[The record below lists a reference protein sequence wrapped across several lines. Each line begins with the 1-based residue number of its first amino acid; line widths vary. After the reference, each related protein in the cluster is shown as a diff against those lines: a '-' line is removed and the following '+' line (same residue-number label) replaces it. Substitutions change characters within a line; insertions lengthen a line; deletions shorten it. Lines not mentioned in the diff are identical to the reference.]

1 MDSGM
6 DAARALV
13 AEVLGDVPR
22 KPQLQVVGSDL
33 PATARAVRDLLA
45 IGGNFYDRGGVLVK
59 LAHPADGGLP
69 AASEVSAHGVVFEAH
84 NLCQPMAWCGDTLKP
99 VTLPERV
106 AKMYL
111 EALRGDWRLPG
122 LAGVTTA
129 PVLAPDGAILDR
141 DGYDPGTQL
150 WCAKVPTVN
159 VPARPT
165 RTEAEAALMTLRQ
178 AFRTFPF
185 ADAPKVK
192 ATVDGAVLDVVD
204 TGKPAML
211 DETAAL
217 AALLTAVCRPSL
229 HLAPGFLVTAA
240 NLSGAG
246 AGKGLLVRSIVAV
259 AFGIRP
265 SAFTPGR
272 EKDEMDKRLVSELIG
287 AAPTLFLDNVNNAS
301 LKSDTLASVLTER
314 PARVRVLGKS
324 QMVPVNSAAFITLTG
339 NGLTVSEDLARR
351 FLSCILDAGMEDP
364 EARPFAPGFL
374 DRIMDRRPELLAA
387 ALTIWRWGRQNPGDL
402 ARGLRLGSFETWCE
416 WVRDPLL
423 TLGCADP
430 VQRSRDAKADD
441 PRRRQVMDL
450 YDAWD
455 AKYGALPI
463 ASKNLDDA
471 VRAIIDPASRGRQ
484 FVASTLDKL
493 TGTRSGGFV
502 LERHRGDSKWG
513 TTRYVLAVADQA
525 VVDAR
530 AKARENDAK
539 AREQGGQAQ
548 DGPHVDPDDPGSG
561 PD

>member
-6 DAARALV
+6 DAAQAIV
-13 AEVLGDVPR
+13 DGVLGTAPD
-22 KPQLQVVGSDL
+22 KPQLQVIGSDY
-33 PATARAVRDLLA
+33 PATARALRTLLA
-45 IGGNFYDRGGVLVK
+45 SGSSLYSRGGVLVK
-59 LAHPADGGLP
+59 LAHPADGDLP
-69 AASEVSAHGVVFEAH
+69 VAFELTPNGVVFEAH
-84 NLCQPMAWCGDTLKP
+84 HLCQPVQWNGDQLKP
-99 VTLPERV
+99 ITLPERV

-111 EALRGDWRLPG
+111 EALRGDWCVPALDG
-122 LAGVTTA
+122 LTTA

-141 DGYDPGTQL
+141 DGYDPGARL
-150 WCAKVPTVN
+150 WCAR
-159 VPARPT
+159 VPALDLPDRPT
-165 RTEAEAALMTLRQ
+165 RTQAEGALATLRQ
-178 AFRTFPF
+178 ALRTFPF

-204 TGKPAML
+204 TSKPAML

-217 AALLTAVCRPSL
+217 AGVLTAVCRPSL

-246 AGKGLLVRSIVAV
+246 AGKGLLVRAIVAI

-272 EKDEMDKRLVSELIG
+272 EKDELDKRLVSELIG
-287 AAPTLFLDNVNNAS
+287 AAPVLFLDNVNGAS

-324 QMVPVNSAAFITLTG
+324 QMVPVNSAAFIALTG

-364 EARPFAPGFL
+364 EARPFAPGYL
-374 DRIMDRRPELLAA
+374 DRIMGRRPELLGA
-387 ALTIWRWGRQNPGDL
+387 ALTIWRWGRQNPDGL
-402 ARGLRLGSFETWCE
+402 TRGLRLGSFETWAE

-430 VQRSRDAKADD
+430 VQRSRDAKAAD

-450 YDAWD
+450 YDAWN
-455 AKYGALPI
+455 AKYGALAM
-463 ASKNLDDA
+463 ASKNLDDD
-471 VRAIIDPASRGRQ
+471 VRAIIDPAGRGRQ
-484 FVASTLDKL
+484 FVASALDKL

-502 LERHRGDSKWG
+502 LERHKGDSRWG
-513 TTRYVLAVADQA
+513 TTRYVLMVADQA
-525 VVDAR
+525 MVDAR
-530 AKARENDAK
+530 AEARRKEEPAASQRD
-539 AREQGGQAQ
+539 R
-548 DGPHVDPDDPGSG
+548 PHADPDDPG
-561 PD
+561 PTLD

>member
-1 MDSGM
+1 MDGSMG
-6 DAARALV
+6 AAQAIV
-13 AEVLGDVPR
+13 DGVLGTVPDR
-22 KPQLQVVGSDL
+22 PQLQVIGSDL
-33 PATARAVRDLLA
+33 PATARTLRTLLA
-45 IGGNFYDRGGVLVK
+45 SGGALYDRGGVLVK

-69 AASEVSAHGVVFEAH
+69 SAVELTAHGVVFEAH
-84 NLCQPMAWCGDTLKP
+84 HLCQPVQWSGDQIKP

-111 EALRGDWRLPG
+111 EALRGDWCVPALD
-122 LAGVTTA
+122 GVTTA
-129 PVLAPDGAILDR
+129 PVLAADGAILDR
-141 DGYDPGTQL
+141 DGYDPGTRL
-150 WCAKVPTVN
+150 WCAR
-159 VPARPT
+159 VPALDLPDRPA
-165 RTEAEAALMTLRQ
+165 RKQAEAALMTLRQ

-185 ADAPKVK
+185 GDAPKVK

-204 TGKPAML
+204 TARPAML

-217 AALLTAVCRPSL
+217 AAVLTAVCRPSL

-246 AGKGLLVRSIVAV
+246 AGKGLLVRAIVAV

-272 EKDEMDKRLVSELIG
+272 EKDELDKRLVSELIG
-287 AAPTLFLDNVNNAS
+287 AAPVLFLDNVNGAS

-314 PARVRVLGKS
+314 PARVRVMGKS
-324 QMVPVNSAAFITLTG
+324 LMVPVNSAAFIALTG

-364 EARPFAPGFL
+364 EARPFAPGYL
-374 DRIMDRRPELLAA
+374 DRIMGRRPELLAA
-387 ALTIWRWGRQNPGDL
+387 ALTIWRWGRQNSDSL
-402 ARGLRLGSFETWCE
+402 TRGLRLGSFETWCE

-450 YDAWD
+450 YDAWN
-455 AKYGALPI
+455 AKYGALSC
-463 ASKNLDDA
+463 AAKDLDDD
-471 VRAIIDPASRGRQ
+471 VRAIVDPAGRGRQ
-484 FVASTLDKL
+484 FVASALDRL
-493 TGTRSGGFV
+493 AGTRSGGFV
-502 LERHRGDSKWG
+502 LERHKAGGKWG
-513 TTRYVLAVADQA
+513 TTRYILAVADQA

-530 AKARENDAK
+530 AEARRKDEPATPH
-539 AREQGGQAQ
+539 Q
-548 DGPHVDPDDPGSG
+548 DGPHTDPNDPGPT